1 MVAASPPSFHLALLL
16 FAAHAAVGSAAGAVG
31 VSGGGQ
37 LWCVAKN
44 NAEDGALQSAI
55 DWACGPN
62 GGADCR
68 AIQQGGACYEPP
80 DLLAH
85 ASYAFNDYFLRS
97 GGAASPAACDFSG
110 AAALIGLN
118 PSRGNCVFPSSSSP
132 RNGSFTGIT
141 TYGRTGADLSQSSSW
156 RLNTRSFILCM
167 SLSVTFLV
175 ASRF

>member
-1 MVAASPPSFHLALLL
+1 MVVVVSPLPLLL
-16 FAAHAAVGSAAGAVG
+16 LLLAVRAAVGSGAGAGAVG
-31 VSGGGQ
+31 ASGGGGQ

-44 NAEDGALQSAI
+44 NAEDGPLQSAI

-118 PSRGNCVFPSSSSP
+118 PSKHR
-132 RNGSFTGIT
+132 RRI
-141 TYGRTGADLSQSSSW
+141 LS
-156 RLNTRSFILCM
+156 
-167 SLSVTFLV
+167 
-175 ASRF
+175 